1 MSRENT
7 QDYCMYTNTISH
19 INFFILLNFFFF
31 FSVDFNDLSIPL
43 ILHVLLFSN
52 LYLNVMTVIKKELRF
67 YEFKL

>member
-7 QDYCMYTNTISH
+7 NDYCMYTTTISD
-19 INFFILLNFFFF
+19 INIFILLNFFF

-52 LYLNVMTVIKKELRF
+52 LYFNVMTIIKKELRF
-67 YEFKL
+67 YKFKL